1 MLDDLLKRR
10 EELEAARKKAV
21 KDLDDPT
28 EGKVRIFRCK
38 GRWVCYLRKD
48 KSDKYGRYVRTKE
61 RALVEAIVKKGY
73 AEKVVRKID
82 VELTELDRYIAI
94 VQKDEA
100 NREYGKMCEPRREM
114 VEPVLLTDEE
124 AAQRWAAEP
133 YTLSQYKPE
142 FRKYPTKRGELV
154 RSKSE
159 VMLANMFYELGIP
172 YRYEQVV
179 KTRDGKVYAP
189 DFTLWHKRRRE
200 EQYHEHF
207 GMMDDP
213 DYRRDRFLRQID
225 AYRKSGIYFGKN
237 LTATFEGDGAVFD
250 INEIRKMFE
259 EMFL

>member
-1 MLDDLLKRR
+1 MMDELHRRR
-10 EELEAARKKAV
+10 EMLLMAQDNAKEIIRNSPEGTLRLFYRNGRVHCYRRKATTDRHGKYISAKEV
-21 KDLDDPT
+21 SLAKDL
-28 EGKVRIFRCK
+28 
-38 GRWVCYLRKD
+38 
-48 KSDKYGRYVRTKE
+48 
-61 RALVEAIVKKGY
+61 
-73 AEKVVRKID
+73 AEKSYAQKVLRRIQEELVLLDPYID
-82 VELTELDRYIAI
+82 YVEKKSAE
-94 VQKDEA
+94 K
-100 NREYGKMCEPRREM
+100 EYGKMCVPRREF
-114 VEPVLLTDEE
+114 VEPVLMTGEE

-189 DFTLWHKRRRE
+189 DFTLWHKKRRE
-200 EQYHEHF
+200 EHYHEHF
-207 GMMDDP
+207 GLMDDP
-213 DYRRDRFLRQID
+213 DYRRDRFLRKID

-250 INEIRKMFE
+250 MNEIRKMFE